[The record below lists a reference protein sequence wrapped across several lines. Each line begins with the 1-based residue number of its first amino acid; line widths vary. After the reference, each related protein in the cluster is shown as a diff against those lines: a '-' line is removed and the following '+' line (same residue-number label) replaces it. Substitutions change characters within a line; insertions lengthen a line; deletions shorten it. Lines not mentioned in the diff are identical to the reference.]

1 MASKLTELAK
11 TRSQLDYVFLGQKSI
26 RWMQE
31 NVASLRSPSKL
42 SNELV
47 NESSRLGG
55 KFQMGGL
62 YQFYYDPLTKDK
74 LPIYD
79 IFPLVIPL
87 HRKTSTSG
95 DGFVGLNLHYLPPM
109 ARASFLDR
117 LTDFAVYNKDDEI
130 KRLKVTYEILAATE
144 RYSEFKQ
151 CIKHYLYNQIRSSIV
166 TIKPNEWEV
175 AIFLP
180 TAQFK
185 RKN

>member
-1 MASKLTELAK
+1 MASTLTELAK
-11 TRSQLDYVFLGQKSI
+11 QRSQLEYIFLGKKSI
-26 RWMQE
+26 QWMRE
-31 NVASLRSPSKL
+31 NVLRLRSPSKL

-55 KFQMGGL
+55 RFQMGGM

-74 LPIYD
+74 LPEWD

-87 HRKTSTSG
+87 HRKISANG

-109 ARASFLDR
+109 ARAAFLDR
-117 LTDFAVYNKDDEI
+117 LMDFAVLNSNDEP
-130 KRLKVTYEILAATE
+130 KRLKVTYDILKATE
-144 RYSEFKQ
+144 RYSEFRQ
-151 CIKHYLYNQIRSSIV
+151 CIKHYLYNQIRSDIV
-166 TIKPNEWEV
+166 TIKPNEWEI

-185 RKN
+185 SRK

>member
-1 MASKLTELAK
+1 MASKLTELAQK
-11 TRSQLDYVFLGQKSI
+11 RSQLDYVFLGQKSI

-31 NVASLRSPSKL
+31 NVAKLRSPSKL
-42 SNELV
+42 ANELV
-47 NESSRLGG
+47 NESSRLNGR
-55 KFQMGGL
+55 FQMGGL

-79 IFPLVIPL
+79 VFPLVIPL
-87 HRKTSTSG
+87 HRKVSTNG
-95 DGFVGLNLHYLPPM
+95 DGFVGLNLHYLPPL
-109 ARASFLDR
+109 ARAAFLDR
-117 LTDFAVYNKDDEI
+117 LTDFAVFNSNDEP

-151 CIKHYLYNQIRSSIV
+151 CIKHYLFKQMTSGIV
-166 TIKPNEWEV
+166 TIKPNEWET

-185 RKN
+185 RK